1 MHRPSRLILL
11 IISILMFTLAFSA
24 FAQDDN
30 PSQYTVER
38 GDILDSIAARF
49 DVQTSC
55 LAAAN
60 DLGAGNE
67 IKPGQQL
74 VIDYSCPRY
83 DGLDFVT
90 NPREDDSGGSVAG
103 SGDLGQGGGDSAP
116 EPGPNDT
123 TYTVTRGDTL
133 DTIGQELNISS
144 VAIAVANEIGPRDI
158 IEIGQVLIIP
168 ADAPAYGQFP
178 ALTVPQN
185 LNSTDQELGQGG
197 GGVSAGP
204 GDILYIVQPLDI
216 LDRIASGNN
225 VQALCLSD
233 ANNLTNPSR
242 IFPGQTLVI
251 PSSCPPYDG
260 ADIIV
265 DSSDAG

>member
-1 MHRPSRLILL
+1 MRRSSRFILL
-11 IISILMFTLAFSA
+11 TASICVFALAFSA
-24 FAQDDN
+24 FAQDDQ
-30 PSQYTVER
+30 PSSYTVER

-49 DVQTSC
+49 DVQTAC

-60 DLGAGNE
+60 DLGAGNK

-74 VIDYSCPRY
+74 TIDYSCPRY

-90 NPREDDSGGSVAG
+90 NPREDAGGGANSGNEE
-103 SGDLGQGGGDSAP
+103 LGQGGGAP
-116 EPGPNDT
+116 EPGTNDT
-123 TYTVTRGDTL
+123 TYTVERGDTL

-144 VAIAVANEIGPRDI
+144 VAIAVANDIGPRDI
-158 IEIGQVLIIP
+158 LKIGQELIIP

-204 GDILYIVQPLDI
+204 GDTLYVVQPLDI
-216 LDRIASGNN
+216 LDRIASANN

-233 ANNLTNPSR
+233 ANSLTNPSR

-260 ADIIV
+260 ADIV
-265 DSSDAG
+265 VESSGEG